1 MLRRELV
8 VHEPVGTWVLSDRR
22 HSAPVLI
29 KTLRLREGEQPDTA
43 VKSHPRAKCNRVPEQ
58 LRTDG
63 IIPRGAAGHPYAKYV
78 ESLGLD
84 RRRQKAEIARLLAD
98 LSFADLDYRADDLLR
113 TFDEKLRILSDFPG
127 AGPAR
132 PELRPRLRSFPVGNY
147 LLFYRPT
154 RGGIELLRVLHGAR
168 DLRKAIKRGQ

>member
-1 MLRRELV
+1 MGLIRR
-8 VHEPVGTWVLSDRR
+8 TATSRR
-22 HSAPVLI
+22 DYEAIWDYV
-29 KTLRLREGEQPDTA
+29 
-43 VKSHPRAKCNRVPEQ
+43 
-58 LRTDG
+58 
-63 IIPRGAAGHPYAKYV
+63 AAHNVMA
-78 ESLGLD
+78 
-84 RRRQKAEIARLLAD
+84 
-98 LSFADLDYRADDLLR
+98 ADDLLR